1 MHLKFAK
8 PYDRGETYTC
18 TKNKVTFTEEI
29 VNGKLHFLCSVIE
42 MVENGNKLKILVWKA
57 GKSLKNE
64 IKNLFFLLSFIIN
77 GILYITAVMGIIESA
92 TT

>member
-1 MHLKFAK
+1 MENFIFCA
-8 PYDRGETYTC
+8 
-18 TKNKVTFTEEI
+18 
-29 VNGKLHFLCSVIE
+29 VIE

>member
-29 VNGKLHFLCSVIE
+29 VNGKLHFLCSYR
-42 MVENGNKLKILVWKA
+42 NGRKRK
-57 GKSLKNE
+57 
-64 IKNLFFLLSFIIN
+64 
-77 GILYITAVMGIIESA
+77 
-92 TT
+92 